1 MWLWLF
7 QYLCLQ
13 LAVFGQ
19 DFRPPSFSLEP
30 GMNAISSGI
39 KFYNQRVFSEVI
51 SISIIEHLV
60 INFNTF
66 QRPNRQQCVIFEGQQ
81 NMFPCKYGREKSLKP
96 TSVHKLK
103 PSDIDLVAALGDSI
117 SSGVGALATNL
128 LGLFNEYRGVT
139 FSAGGRGNW
148 QQYLTLPNIL
158 KNFNPDLKGM
168 ALENT
173 RAYAN
178 QIDGLNLAQ
187 AGSKTFNLSMQAYR

>member
-1 MWLWLF
+1 MSNQIF
-7 QYLCLQ
+7 PTIFKHC
-13 LAVFGQ
+13 VKI
-19 DFRPPSFSLEP
+19 DF
-30 GMNAISSGI
+30 
-39 KFYNQRVFSEVI
+39 
-51 SISIIEHLV
+51 
-60 INFNTF
+60 F
-66 QRPNRQQCVIFEGQQ
+66 QRKHRQQCVIFEGQQ
-81 NMFPCKYGREKSLKP
+81 NMFPCKYGRKKSVKP
-96 TSVHKLK
+96 SSVHQLK

-139 FSAGGRGNW
+139 FGAGGRGNW

-168 ALENT
+168 AYQNT
-173 RAYAN
+173 RAYGN

>member
-1 MWLWLF
+1 
-7 QYLCLQ
+7 
-13 LAVFGQ
+13 
-19 DFRPPSFSLEP
+19 
-30 GMNAISSGI
+30 
-39 KFYNQRVFSEVI
+39 
-51 SISIIEHLV
+51 
-60 INFNTF
+60 
-66 QRPNRQQCVIFEGQQ
+66 
-81 NMFPCKYGREKSLKP
+81 MFPCKYGRQKSVKP
-96 TSVHKLK
+96 SSVHQLK

-139 FSAGGRGNW
+139 FGAGGRGNW

-168 ALENT
+168 AYENT
-173 RAYAN
+173 RAYGN